1 MNIVKIKS
9 AEVAAAARNCTDGKT
24 DDLFLVNHDKKFVC
38 IADNGFVDEAICA
51 ERGYE
56 VYKMHRNGGT
66 FVLSEGDIGAF
77 GVGRVGNTF
86 LKDFV
91 THMIAKL
98 RERGLNAYWE
108 NNDVLVDGYKVCGIS
123 ASITRNSK
131 QFFVFHVA
139 ININLDD
146 IKAIC
151 TKPMVKVPK
160 GLSEYGVTA
169 EEVEKWFVDYCAV
182 TEER

>member
-1 MNIVKIKS
+1 MNIIKIKS
-9 AEVAAAARNCTDGKT
+9 AEVGNVAQD
-24 DDLFLVNHDKKFVC
+24 FIVNKKRGVVYCIHDKKTVC
-38 IADNGFVDEAICA
+38 VTKNGTVDEAICA
-51 ERGYE
+51 EKGYE
-56 VYKMHRNGGT
+56 IMEMQRNGGT
-66 FVLSEGDIGAF
+66 FLLSEGDIGAF
-77 GVGRVGNTF
+77 HVGRIGNTY

-91 THMIAKL
+91 NYMIAKL
-98 RERGLNAYWE
+98 REKGLNAYWD

-123 ASITRNSK
+123 ASVTRNRK

-139 ININLDD
+139 MNINLDD

-169 EEVEKWFVDYCAV
+169 EEIEQWFLDYCEANKNY
-182 TEER
+182 